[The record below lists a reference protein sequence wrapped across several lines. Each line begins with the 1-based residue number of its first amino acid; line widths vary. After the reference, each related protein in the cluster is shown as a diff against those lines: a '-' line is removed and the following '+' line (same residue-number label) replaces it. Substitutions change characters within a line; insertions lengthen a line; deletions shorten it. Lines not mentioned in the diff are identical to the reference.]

1 MPDRDPTNSTDENW
15 LARPDFVYSLLLL
28 AVAIVAVGIA
38 APDGGLLAADPGLPL
53 VAFFLVF
60 GLFAITA
67 GFPHPVLGH
76 VSFDRVAHVMSI
88 LVLGPIDAAWINGLA
103 SFIYPWKR
111 LREGVPA
118 SLVIIAAVHN
128 AGLMMLVILVS
139 GTLFESLSGPVPLTT
154 LDLKTGTLLVLLI
167 VSMQV
172 LNDLGMMVIL
182 KLRDLNPWQVFNR
195 FAAMVENVAAATGIV
210 LAIAW
215 NAMPL
220 AYFVLLLLVF
230 ASGMLVIMQYAL
242 MRYRLEKIVEDRTE
256 ELRVQAE
263 EFERQATHD
272 KLTGLP
278 NRRHADDYLQRQID
292 LAKRNDSTGAL
303 ALADVDHFKR
313 INDTHSHAVGDKVLE
328 RVADLLSDG
337 CRKTDFVARYGGEE
351 FLLYFPDTDG
361 ERAGQVCEELREDM
375 QNADWSDIVPGI
387 RVTLSFGLAEIR
399 DTDRSATVINQADM
413 RLYRAKNDGRNRV
426 VAS

>member
-1 MPDRDPTNSTDENW
+1 
-15 LARPDFVYSLLLL
+15 
-28 AVAIVAVGIA
+28 
-38 APDGGLLAADPGLPL
+38 
-53 VAFFLVF
+53 
-60 GLFAITA
+60 
-67 GFPHPVLGH
+67 
-76 VSFDRVAHVMSI
+76 
-88 LVLGPIDAAWINGLA
+88 
-103 SFIYPWKR
+103 
-111 LREGVPA
+111 
-118 SLVIIAAVHN
+118 
-128 AGLMMLVILVS
+128 
-139 GTLFESLSGPVPLTT
+139 
-154 LDLKTGTLLVLLI
+154 
-167 VSMQV
+167 
-172 LNDLGMMVIL
+172 MVIL

-195 FAAMVENVAAATGIV
+195 FTAMVENVAAATGIV

-272 KLTGLP
+272 KLTRLP

-292 LAKRNDSTGAL
+292 LAKRNDSIGAL

-328 RVADLLSDG
+328 RVADLLSVG

-361 ERAGQVCEELREDM
+361 ERARQVCEELREGM

-399 DTDRSATVINQADM
+399 HTDRSATVINQADM